1 MALIGLCGNGI
12 VVFIIASSRRRGQR
26 SPVQLFLLHLA
37 ISDLLVCLLN
47 IPLTIWVNFYYPEED
62 MAGASA
68 VCKITRFVQVRLA
81 TQNRCNFWKLSTQN
95 RQEFIFLLHGNGKF
109 LQRVAKT
116 AVLREIC
123 CQFFVPQL
131 GFSSFRILWYTLHNI
146 CSWWGYLGYFLSGPA
161 TGVIKPNGL

>member
-81 TQNRCNFWKLSTQN
+81 TQNRCNFWKLGTRN
-95 RQEFIFLLHGNGKF
+95 RQEFMFLLHGNGKF
-109 LQRVAKT
+109 LQRVART

-123 CQFFVPQL
+123 CQFFAPQL
-131 GFSSFRILWYTLHNI
+131 GFSGFRILWYTLHNI
-146 CSWWGYLGYFLSGPA
+146 CSWRG
-161 TGVIKPNGL
+161 

>member
-116 AVLREIC
+116 AGKYVASFSCHSWGFLVFVSYGIHCTAFVL
-123 CQFFVPQL
+123 
-131 GFSSFRILWYTLHNI
+131 G
-146 CSWWGYLGYFLSGPA
+146 
-161 TGVIKPNGL
+161 GVS

>member
-1 MALIGLCGNGI
+1 MALIGLCGNGM

-81 TQNRCNFWKLSTQN
+81 TQNKRNFWKLSIRN
-95 RQEFIFLLHGNGKF
+95 RQEFIYLCTGTGRQV
-109 LQRVAKT
+109 LQRVANT
-116 AVLREIC
+116 AVLRGYVASVSPHRWGFLVFVSCGALCTKFVLGGINLDMC
-123 CQFFVPQL
+123 CLGLQL
-131 GFSSFRILWYTLHNI
+131 
-146 CSWWGYLGYFLSGPA
+146 
-161 TGVIKPNGL
+161 V